1 MLGKLIKHEL
11 RGSGRTML
19 PFILVSLF
27 LAVMAGF
34 SMRAMEHQQDYS
46 WFNILFGIVIFLF
59 AVGLMTV
66 CVMTVVVMIN
76 RFRQNLLG
84 DEGYLM
90 FTLPV
95 SVDQHIW
102 AKLIVSIIWFAATFL
117 TCVLAVVL
125 VLLCNVRTFDVNW
138 PDVVHVMGEMRH
150 AMEAFGVMHL
160 VGYGLELLVLL
171 FAGACFSCLTFYCAM
186 AIGYS
191 FSNRKVLMSIL
202 AFVGIDILLSVL
214 QSTVIMLL
222 NGIPGLEQL
231 MENMNLNQVG
241 AAGSIHIVLLGWIVY
256 STFYAAVMYIPTRV
270 LLKKKLNLP

>member
-27 LAVMAGF
+27 LSVMAGL

-59 AVGLMTV
+59 VAGLMAV
-66 CVMTVVVMIN
+66 CIMSVVVVIN

-102 AKLIVSIIWFAATFL
+102 AKLIVSAIWFLATAL
-117 TCVLAVVL
+117 TCMLAVVL

-138 PDVVHVMGEMRH
+138 SEVGYVMGELGRVIR
-150 AMEAFGVMHL
+150 EFGILHI
-160 VGYGLELLVLL
+160 VGYCLELLVMF
-171 FAGACFSCLTFYCAM
+171 FAGVCVSCLTFYCAM

-191 FSNRKVLMSIL
+191 FANRKVL
-202 AFVGIDILLSVL
+202 LSVL
-214 QSTVIMLL
+214 AFFGLDIFFSMVQSALIAAL
-222 NGIPGLEQL
+222 NGMPGVERFLD
-231 MENMNLNQVG
+231 NLDLSQVG
-241 AAGSIHIVLLGWIVY
+241 TAGSVHIVMLCWILYLAV
-256 STFYAAVMYIPTRV
+256 YAAVLYIPTR
-270 LLKKKLNLP
+270 LLLNKKLNLP

>member
-27 LAVMAGF
+27 LSVMAGL

-46 WFNILFGIVIFLF
+46 WFSILFGIVIFLF
-59 AVGLMTV
+59 VAGLMAV
-66 CVMTVVVMIN
+66 CIMSVVVVIN

-95 SVDQHIW
+95 SVDAHIW
-102 AKLIVSIIWFAATFL
+102 AKLIVSAIWFLATAL
-117 TCVLAVVL
+117 TCMLAVML
-125 VLLCNVRTFDVNW
+125 MLLCNINTFEIDWSEVGY
-138 PDVVHVMGEMRH
+138 VMGELGRMMR
-150 AMEAFGVMHL
+150 EFGILHI
-160 VGYGLELLVLL
+160 VGYCLELLAMFFV
-171 FAGACFSCLTFYCAM
+171 GACVSCLTFYCAM

-191 FSNRKVLMSIL
+191 FSNRKVLLSIL
-202 AFVGIDILLSVL
+202 AFFGIDILFSIL
-214 QSTVIMLL
+214 QSSLIMLL
-222 NGIPGLEQL
+222 NAIPGVERFLE
-231 MENMNLNQVG
+231 NLDLSRVN
-241 AAGSIHIVLLGWIVY
+241 AAGSMHIVLLCWVLYLVI
-256 STFYAAVMYIPTRV
+256 YAVVLYIPTRL

>member
-27 LAVMAGF
+27 LAVMAGL
-34 SMRAMEHQQDYS
+34 SMRAMERQQDYS

-59 AVGLMTV
+59 VAGLMAV
-66 CVMTVVVMIN
+66 CIMSVVVVIN

-102 AKLIVSIIWFAATFL
+102 AKLIVSAIWFLATAL
-117 TCVLAVVL
+117 TCMLAVVL
-125 VLLCNVRTFDVNW
+125 VLLCNVDLFDIDWSEVSY
-138 PDVVHVMGEMRH
+138 VMGELGRM
-150 AMEAFGVMHL
+150 MKEFGVLHI
-160 VGYGLELLVLL
+160 VGYCLEMLLMF
-171 FAGACFSCLTFYCAM
+171 FAGACVSCLTFYCAM

-191 FSNRKVLMSIL
+191 FANRKVLLSIL
-202 AFVGIDILLSVL
+202 AFFGLDILFSIL
-214 QSTVIMLL
+214 QSSLMMLL
-222 NGIPGLEQL
+222 NAMPGVERF
-231 MENMNLNQVG
+231 MENLDLSRVN
-241 AAGSIHIVLLGWIVY
+241 AAGSVHIVLLCWVLYLAIH
-256 STFYAAVMYIPTRV
+256 AAVLYIPTRL

>member
-27 LAVMAGF
+27 LSVMAGL

-59 AVGLMTV
+59 VAGLMAV
-66 CVMTVVVMIN
+66 CIMSVVVVIN

-95 SVDQHIW
+95 SVDQHLW
-102 AKLIVSIIWFAATFL
+102 SKLIVSAIWFAATAL
-117 TCVLAVVL
+117 TCMLAVML
-125 VLLCNVRTFDVNW
+125 MLLCNINNFEIDWSEVGY
-138 PDVVHVMGEMRH
+138 VMGELGRM
-150 AMEAFGVMHL
+150 MKEFGVLHI
-160 VGYGLELLVLL
+160 VGYCLELLAMFFV
-171 FAGACFSCLTFYCAM
+171 GSCVSCLTFYCAM

-191 FSNRKVLMSIL
+191 FSNRKVLLSIL
-202 AFVGIDILLSVL
+202 AFFGLDIFFSMV
-214 QSTVIMLL
+214 QSALIAAL
-222 NGIPGLEQL
+222 NGMPGVERFLD
-231 MENMNLNQVG
+231 NLDLSQVG
-241 AAGSIHIVLLGWIVY
+241 TAGSVHIVMLCWILYLAV
-256 STFYAAVMYIPTRV
+256 YAAVLYIPTRL

>member
-34 SMRAMEHQQDYS
+34 SMRAMEQQQDYS
-46 WFNILFGIVIFLF
+46 WFHILFGIVIFLF
-59 AVGLMTV
+59 VAGLIAVCIMS
-66 CVMTVVVMIN
+66 VVVVIN

-95 SVDQHIW
+95 SVDEHIW
-102 AKLIVSIIWFAATFL
+102 SKLIVSAIWFAATGL
-117 TCVLAVVL
+117 TCMLAVVL
-125 VLLCNVRTFDVNW
+125 MLLCNVDLFDIDWSEVGY
-138 PDVVHVMGEMRH
+138 VMGELGRMLK
-150 AMEAFGVMHL
+150 EFGILHI
-160 VGYGLELLVLL
+160 VGYGLELLVM
-171 FAGACFSCLTFYCAM
+171 FFVGCCVSCLTFYCAM

-191 FSNRKVLMSIL
+191 FANRKVLLSIL
-202 AFVGIDILLSVL
+202 AFFGLDIFFSML
-214 QSTVIMLL
+214 QSSLVMLL
-222 NGIPGLEQL
+222 NAIPGVERF
-231 MENMNLNQVG
+231 MENLDLSRVN
-241 AAGSIHIVLLGWIVY
+241 AAGSVHIVLLCWILYLVI
-256 STFYAAVMYIPTRV
+256 YAAVLYIPTRL

>member
-27 LAVMAGF
+27 LSVMAGL
-34 SMRAMEHQQDYS
+34 SMRAMEHQQEYS

-59 AVGLMTV
+59 VAGLMAV
-66 CVMTVVVMIN
+66 CIMSVVVVIN

-95 SVDQHIW
+95 SVDEHIW
-102 AKLIVSIIWFAATFL
+102 AKLIVSAIWFLATAL
-117 TCVLAVVL
+117 TCMLAVVL

-138 PDVVHVMGEMRH
+138 SEVGYVMSELGRMMR
-150 AMEAFGVMHL
+150 EFGVLHI
-160 VGYGLELLVLL
+160 VGYCLELLVM
-171 FAGACFSCLTFYCAM
+171 FFVGVCVSCLTFYCAM

-191 FSNRKVLMSIL
+191 FANRKVLLSIL
-202 AFVGIDILLSVL
+202 AFFGLDIFFSML
-214 QSTVIMLL
+214 QSALIMLL
-222 NGIPGLEQL
+222 NGIPGVEMFLD
-231 MENMNLNQVG
+231 NLDLSRVG
-241 AAGSIHIVLLGWIVY
+241 TAGSVHIVLLCWILYLAV
-256 STFYAAVMYIPTRV
+256 YAAVLYIPTRL

>member
-27 LAVMAGF
+27 LSVMAGL

-59 AVGLMTV
+59 VAGLMAV
-66 CVMTVVVMIN
+66 CIMSVVVVIN

-102 AKLIVSIIWFAATFL
+102 AKLIVSAIWFLATAL
-117 TCVLAVVL
+117 TCMLAVVL

-138 PDVVHVMGEMRH
+138 SEVGYVMGELGRVIR
-150 AMEAFGVMHL
+150 EFGILHI
-160 VGYGLELLVLL
+160 VGYCLELLVMF
-171 FAGACFSCLTFYCAM
+171 FAGVCVSCLTFYCAM

-191 FSNRKVLMSIL
+191 FANRKVL
-202 AFVGIDILLSVL
+202 LSVL
-214 QSTVIMLL
+214 AFFGLDIFFSMVQSALIAAL
-222 NGIPGLEQL
+222 NGMPGVERFLD
-231 MENMNLNQVG
+231 NLDLSQIG
-241 AAGSIHIVLLGWIVY
+241 TAGSVHIVMLCWILYLAV
-256 STFYAAVMYIPTRV
+256 YAAVLYIPTRL

>member
-27 LAVMAGF
+27 LSVMAGL

-59 AVGLMTV
+59 VAGLMAV
-66 CVMTVVVMIN
+66 CIMSVVVVIN

-102 AKLIVSIIWFAATFL
+102 AKLIVSAIWCLATAL
-117 TCVLAVVL
+117 TCMLAVVL

-138 PDVVHVMGEMRH
+138 SEVGYVMGELGRVIR
-150 AMEAFGVMHL
+150 EFGILHI
-160 VGYGLELLVLL
+160 VGYCLELLVMF
-171 FAGACFSCLTFYCAM
+171 FAGVCVSCLTFYCAM

-191 FSNRKVLMSIL
+191 FANRKVL
-202 AFVGIDILLSVL
+202 LSVL
-214 QSTVIMLL
+214 AFFGLDIFFSMVQSALIAAL
-222 NGIPGLEQL
+222 NGMPGVERFLD
-231 MENMNLNQVG
+231 NLDLSQVG
-241 AAGSIHIVLLGWIVY
+241 TAGSVHIVMLCWILYLAV
-256 STFYAAVMYIPTRV
+256 YAAVLYIPTRL

>member
-27 LAVMAGF
+27 LSVMAGL

-46 WFNILFGIVIFLF
+46 WFSILFGIVIFLF
-59 AVGLMTV
+59 VAGLMAV
-66 CVMTVVVMIN
+66 CIMSVVVVIN

-95 SVDQHIW
+95 SVDQHLW
-102 AKLIVSIIWFAATFL
+102 SKLIVSAIWFAATAL
-117 TCVLAVVL
+117 TCMLAVML
-125 VLLCNVRTFDVNW
+125 MLLCNINNFEIDWSEVGY
-138 PDVVHVMGEMRH
+138 VMGELGRMMR
-150 AMEAFGVMHL
+150 EFGILHL
-160 VGYGLELLVLL
+160 VGYCLELLAMFFV
-171 FAGACFSCLTFYCAM
+171 GACVSCLTFYCAM

-191 FSNRKVLMSIL
+191 FSNRKVLLSIL
-202 AFVGIDILLSVL
+202 AFFGLDILFSIL
-214 QSTVIMLL
+214 QSSLIMLL
-222 NGIPGLEQL
+222 NAIPGVERFLE
-231 MENMNLNQVG
+231 NLDLSRVN
-241 AAGSIHIVLLGWIVY
+241 AAGSMHIVLLCWVLYLAIH
-256 STFYAAVMYIPTRV
+256 AAVLYIPTRL

>member
-27 LAVMAGF
+27 LSVMAGL

-59 AVGLMTV
+59 VAGLMAV
-66 CVMTVVVMIN
+66 CIMSVVVVIN

-102 AKLIVSIIWFAATFL
+102 AKLIVSAIWFLATAL
-117 TCVLAVVL
+117 TCMLAVVL

-138 PDVVHVMGEMRH
+138 SEVGYVMGELGRVIR
-150 AMEAFGVMHL
+150 EFGILHI
-160 VGYGLELLVLL
+160 VGYCLELLVMF
-171 FAGACFSCLTFYCAM
+171 FAGVCVFCLTFYCAM

-191 FSNRKVLMSIL
+191 FANRKVL
-202 AFVGIDILLSVL
+202 LSVL
-214 QSTVIMLL
+214 AFFGLDIFFSMVQSALIAAL
-222 NGIPGLEQL
+222 NGMPGVERFLD
-231 MENMNLNQVG
+231 NLDLSQVG
-241 AAGSIHIVLLGWIVY
+241 TAGSVHIVMLCWILYLAV
-256 STFYAAVMYIPTRV
+256 YAAVLYIPTRL

>member
-34 SMRAMEHQQDYS
+34 SIRGMELQQDYS

-59 AVGLMTV
+59 VAGLMAV
-66 CVMTVVVMIN
+66 CIMSVVVVIN

-95 SVDQHIW
+95 SVDQHLW
-102 AKLIVSIIWFAATFL
+102 SKLIVSAIWFAATAL
-117 TCVLAVVL
+117 TCMLAVML
-125 VLLCNVRTFDVNW
+125 MLLCNINNFEIDWSEVGY
-138 PDVVHVMGEMRH
+138 VMGELGRKMK
-150 AMEAFGVMHL
+150 EFGVLHI
-160 VGYGLELLVLL
+160 VGYCLGLLAIFFV
-171 FAGACFSCLTFYCAM
+171 GSCVSCLTFYCAM

-191 FSNRKVLMSIL
+191 FSNRKVLLSIL
-202 AFVGIDILLSVL
+202 AFFGIDILFSIL
-214 QSTVIMLL
+214 QPSLIMLL
-222 NGIPGLEQL
+222 NAIPGVELF
-231 MENMNLNQVG
+231 MENLDLNQVN
-241 AAGSIHIVLLGWIVY
+241 AAGSVHIVLLCWVLYLAIH
-256 STFYAAVMYIPTRV
+256 AAVLYIPTRL

>member
-27 LAVMAGF
+27 LAVMAGL

-59 AVGLMTV
+59 VAGLMAV
-66 CVMTVVVMIN
+66 CIMSVVVVIN

-95 SVDQHIW
+95 SVDAHIW
-102 AKLIVSIIWFAATFL
+102 AKLIVSAIWFLATAL
-117 TCVLAVVL
+117 TCMLAVVL
-125 VLLCNVRTFDVNW
+125 MLVCNVDLLEINW
-138 PDVVHVMGEMRH
+138 SEIGYVFSELGRMMKE
-150 AMEAFGVMHL
+150 FGVLHI
-160 VGYGLELLVLL
+160 VGYGLEMLVMF
-171 FAGACFSCLTFYCAM
+171 FAGVCVSCLTFYCAM

-191 FSNRKVLMSIL
+191 FANRKVLLSIL
-202 AFVGIDILLSVL
+202 AFFGLDIFFTTF
-214 QSTVIMLL
+214 QSALIAAL
-222 NGIPGLEQL
+222 NGIPGVEMFLD
-231 MENMNLNQVG
+231 NLDLSQVG
-241 AAGSIHIVLLGWIVY
+241 TAGCVHIALLCWVLYLAVH
-256 STFYAAVMYIPTRV
+256 AAVLYIPTRL

>member
-27 LAVMAGF
+27 LSVMAGL

-59 AVGLMTV
+59 VAGLMAV
-66 CVMTVVVMIN
+66 CIMSVVVVIN

-95 SVDQHIW
+95 SVDQHLW
-102 AKLIVSIIWFAATFL
+102 AKLIVSAIWFLATAL
-117 TCVLAVVL
+117 TCMLAVVL
-125 VLLCNVRTFDVNW
+125 VLVCNVRTFDVDW
-138 PDVVHVMGEMRH
+138 SEVGYVMSELGRMMKE
-150 AMEAFGVMHL
+150 FGVLHI
-160 VGYGLELLVLL
+160 VGYCLELLVML
-171 FAGACFSCLTFYCAM
+171 FAGICVSCLTFYCAM

-191 FSNRKVLMSIL
+191 FANRKVL
-202 AFVGIDILLSVL
+202 LSVL
-214 QSTVIMLL
+214 AFFGLDIFFSMVQSALIAAL
-222 NGIPGLEQL
+222 NGMPGVERFLD
-231 MENMNLNQVG
+231 NLDLSRVG
-241 AAGSIHIVLLGWIVY
+241 TAGCVHIVMLCWILYLAV
-256 STFYAAVMYIPTRV
+256 YAAVLYIPTRL

>member
-27 LAVMAGF
+27 LSVMAGL
-34 SMRAMEHQQDYS
+34 SMRAMEHQQEYS

-59 AVGLMTV
+59 VAGLMAV
-66 CVMTVVVMIN
+66 CIMSVVVVIN

-102 AKLIVSIIWFAATFL
+102 AKLIVSAIWFLATAL
-117 TCVLAVVL
+117 TCMLAVVL

-138 PDVVHVMGEMRH
+138 SEVGYVMGELGRVIR
-150 AMEAFGVMHL
+150 EFGILHI
-160 VGYGLELLVLL
+160 VGYCLELLVMF
-171 FAGACFSCLTFYCAM
+171 FAGVCVSCLTFYCAM

-191 FSNRKVLMSIL
+191 FANRKVL
-202 AFVGIDILLSVL
+202 LSVL
-214 QSTVIMLL
+214 AFFGLDIFFSMVQSALIAAL
-222 NGIPGLEQL
+222 NGMPGVERFLD
-231 MENMNLNQVG
+231 NLDLSQVG
-241 AAGSIHIVLLGWIVY
+241 TAGSVHIVMLCWILYLAV
-256 STFYAAVMYIPTRV
+256 YAAVLYIPTRL

>member
-27 LAVMAGF
+27 LSVMAGL

-46 WFNILFGIVIFLF
+46 WFNILFSIVIFLF
-59 AVGLMTV
+59 VAGLMAV
-66 CVMTVVVMIN
+66 CIMSVVVVIN

-95 SVDQHIW
+95 SVDEHIW
-102 AKLIVSIIWFAATFL
+102 AKLIVSAIWFLATGL
-117 TCVLAVVL
+117 TCTLAVML
-125 VLLCNVRTFDVNW
+125 MLLCNINTFDIDWSEVGY
-138 PDVVHVMGEMRH
+138 VMGELGRM
-150 AMEAFGVMHL
+150 MKQFGVLHI
-160 VGYGLELLVLL
+160 VGYCLEMLVMF
-171 FAGACFSCLTFYCAM
+171 FAGSCVSCLTFYCAM

-191 FSNRKVLMSIL
+191 FANRKVLLSIL
-202 AFVGIDILLSVL
+202 AFFGLDIFFTTF
-214 QSTVIMLL
+214 QSALIAAL
-222 NGIPGLEQL
+222 NGIPGVEMFLD
-231 MENMNLNQVG
+231 NLDLSQVG
-241 AAGSIHIVLLGWIVY
+241 TAGCVHIALLCWVLYLAVH
-256 STFYAAVMYIPTRV
+256 AAVLYIPTRL

>member
-27 LAVMAGF
+27 LSVMAGF

-59 AVGLMTV
+59 VAGLMAV
-66 CVMTVVVMIN
+66 CIMSVVVVIN

-102 AKLIVSIIWFAATFL
+102 AKLIVSAIWFLATAL
-117 TCVLAVVL
+117 TCMLAVML
-125 VLLCNVRTFDVNW
+125 MLLCNINTFDIDWSEVGY
-138 PDVVHVMGEMRH
+138 VMGELGRMIR
-150 AMEAFGVMHL
+150 EFGVLHI
-160 VGYGLELLVLL
+160 VGYCLELLVMF
-171 FAGACFSCLTFYCAM
+171 FAGICVSCLTFYCAM

-191 FSNRKVLMSIL
+191 FANRKVLLSIL
-202 AFVGIDILLSVL
+202 AFFGLDIFFSML
-214 QSTVIMLL
+214 QSALIMLL
-222 NGIPGLEQL
+222 NSIPGVERFLD
-231 MENMNLNQVG
+231 NLDLSRVG
-241 AAGSIHIVLLGWIVY
+241 TAGSVHIVLLCWILYLAV
-256 STFYAAVMYIPTRV
+256 YAAVLYIPTRL

>member
-27 LAVMAGF
+27 FSVMAGF
-34 SMRAMEHQQDYS
+34 SIRALERQQDYG
-46 WFNILFGIVIFLF
+46 WFTVVFGIVIFLF
-59 AVGLMTV
+59 VAGLMAV
-66 CVMTVVVMIN
+66 CIMSVVVVIN

-95 SVDQHIW
+95 SVDEHIW
-102 AKLIVSIIWFAATFL
+102 SKLIVSFIWFAATFL
-117 TCVLAVVL
+117 TCMLAMVLML
-125 VLLCNVRTFDVNW
+125 VCNVDQFEVNW
-138 PDVVHVMGEMRH
+138 TE
-150 AMEAFGVMHL
+150 
-160 VGYGLELLVLL
+160 VGYVFSELGRALKNFGILHIVGYCLELLVMA
-171 FAGACFSCLTFYCAM
+171 FGSAGVTCLTFYCAM

-202 AFVGIDILLSVL
+202 AFIGIDILFTVL
-214 QSTVIMLL
+214 QSSVVMLL
-222 NGIPGLEQL
+222 NNIPGVERF
-231 MENMNLNQVG
+231 MENLDLSRVS
-241 AAGSIHIVLLGWIVY
+241 AAGSVHIVLLGWILYLVV
-256 STFYAAVMYIPTRV
+256 YAAVLYIPTRL

>member
-27 LAVMAGF
+27 LAVMAGL
-34 SMRAMEHQQDYS
+34 SMRAMEHQQEYS
-46 WFNILFGIVIFLF
+46 WFNIVFGIVIFLF
-59 AVGLMTV
+59 VAGLMAV
-66 CVMTVVVMIN
+66 CIMSVVVVIN

-102 AKLIVSIIWFAATFL
+102 AKLIVSAIWFLATAL
-117 TCVLAVVL
+117 TCMLAVVL
-125 VLLCNVRTFDVNW
+125 VLLCNVRTFDVDW
-138 PDVVHVMGEMRH
+138 SE
-150 AMEAFGVMHL
+150 
-160 VGYGLELLVLL
+160 VGYVMSELGRMMSQFGILHIVGYCLELLAMFFV
-171 FAGACFSCLTFYCAM
+171 GACVSCLTFYCAM

-191 FSNRKVLMSIL
+191 FANRKVLLSIL
-202 AFVGIDILLSVL
+202 AFFGLDIFFSML
-214 QSTVIMLL
+214 QSALIMLL
-222 NGIPGLEQL
+222 NSIPGVERFLD
-231 MENMNLNQVG
+231 NLDLSRVG
-241 AAGSIHIVLLGWIVY
+241 TAGCVHIVMLCWIMYLAV
-256 STFYAAVMYIPTRV
+256 YAAVLYIPTRL

>member
-27 LAVMAGF
+27 LSVTAGL

-59 AVGLMTV
+59 VAGLMAV
-66 CVMTVVVMIN
+66 CIMSVVVVIN

-102 AKLIVSIIWFAATFL
+102 AKLIVSAIWFLATFL
-117 TCVLAVVL
+117 TCMLAVVL
-125 VLLCNVRTFDVNW
+125 MLVCNVDTFDIDWSEVGY
-138 PDVVHVMGEMRH
+138 VMGELGRM
-150 AMEAFGVMHL
+150 MKQFGVLHI
-160 VGYGLELLVLL
+160 VGYCLELLVMF
-171 FAGACFSCLTFYCAM
+171 FAGACVSCLTFYCAM

-191 FSNRKVLMSIL
+191 FSNRKVLLSIL
-202 AFVGIDILLSVL
+202 AFFGLDIFFSIL
-214 QSTVIMLL
+214 QSSLVMLL
-222 NGIPGLEQL
+222 NAIPGVEMF
-231 MENMNLNQVG
+231 MENLDLSRVG
-241 AAGSIHIVLLGWIVY
+241 AAGSVHIVLLCWILYLAV
-256 STFYAAVMYIPTRV
+256 YAAVLYIPTRL

>member
-27 LAVMAGF
+27 LSVMAGL

-46 WFNILFGIVIFLF
+46 WFSILFGIVIFLF
-59 AVGLMTV
+59 VAGLMAV
-66 CVMTVVVMIN
+66 CIMSVVVVIN

-95 SVDQHIW
+95 CVDQHLW
-102 AKLIVSIIWFAATFL
+102 SKLIVSAIWFAATAL
-117 TCVLAVVL
+117 TCMLAVML
-125 VLLCNVRTFDVNW
+125 MLLCNINNFEIDWSEVGY
-138 PDVVHVMGEMRH
+138 VMGELGRMMREVGILH
-150 AMEAFGVMHL
+150 I
-160 VGYGLELLVLL
+160 VGYCLELLAMFFV
-171 FAGACFSCLTFYCAM
+171 GACVSCLTFYCAM

-191 FSNRKVLMSIL
+191 FSNRKVLLSIL
-202 AFVGIDILLSVL
+202 AFFGIDILFSIL
-214 QSTVIMLL
+214 QSSLIMLL
-222 NGIPGLEQL
+222 NAIPGVERFLE
-231 MENMNLNQVG
+231 NLDLSRVN
-241 AAGSIHIVLLGWIVY
+241 AAGSMHIVLLCWVLY
-256 STFYAAVMYIPTRV
+256 LAVHAAVLYIPTRL

>member
-27 LAVMAGF
+27 LSVMAGL
-34 SMRAMEHQQDYS
+34 SMRAMEHQQEYS

-59 AVGLMTV
+59 VAGLMAV
-66 CVMTVVVMIN
+66 CIMSVVVVIN

-95 SVDQHIW
+95 SVDQHLW
-102 AKLIVSIIWFAATFL
+102 SKLIVSAIWFAATAL
-117 TCVLAVVL
+117 TCMLAVML
-125 VLLCNVRTFDVNW
+125 MLLCNINTFEIDWSEVGY
-138 PDVVHVMGEMRH
+138 VMGELGRMMR
-150 AMEAFGVMHL
+150 EFGILHI
-160 VGYGLELLVLL
+160 VGYCLELLAMFFV
-171 FAGACFSCLTFYCAM
+171 GACVSCLTFYCAM

-191 FSNRKVLMSIL
+191 FSNRKVLLSIL
-202 AFVGIDILLSVL
+202 AFFGIDILFSRL
-214 QSTVIMLL
+214 QSSLIMLL
-222 NGIPGLEQL
+222 NAIPGVERFLE
-231 MENMNLNQVG
+231 NLDLSRVN
-241 AAGSIHIVLLGWIVY
+241 AAGSVHIVLLCWVLYLAIH
-256 STFYAAVMYIPTRV
+256 AAVLYIPTRL

>member
-27 LAVMAGF
+27 LSVMAGF

-59 AVGLMTV
+59 VAGLMAV
-66 CVMTVVVMIN
+66 CIMSVVVVIN

-102 AKLIVSIIWFAATFL
+102 AKLIVSAIWFLATGL
-117 TCVLAVVL
+117 TCTLAVML
-125 VLLCNVRTFDVNW
+125 MLLCNINTFEIDWSEVGY
-138 PDVVHVMGEMRH
+138 VMGELGRMMR
-150 AMEAFGVMHL
+150 EFGILHI
-160 VGYGLELLVLL
+160 VGYCLELLVML
-171 FAGACFSCLTFYCAM
+171 FTGVCVSCLTFYCAM

-191 FSNRKVLMSIL
+191 FANRKVL
-202 AFVGIDILLSVL
+202 LSVL
-214 QSTVIMLL
+214 AFFGLDILFTTLQSALVAAL
-222 NGIPGLEQL
+222 NAMPGVERFLD
-231 MENMNLNQVG
+231 NLDLSRVG
-241 AAGSIHIVLLGWIVY
+241 TAGSVHIVLLCWILY
-256 STFYAAVMYIPTRV
+256 LMIYAAVLYIPTRL

>member
-34 SMRAMEHQQDYS
+34 SMRAMEFQQDYS

-59 AVGLMTV
+59 VAGLMAV
-66 CVMTVVVMIN
+66 CIMSVVVVIN

-102 AKLIVSIIWFAATFL
+102 SKMIVSAIWFLATGL
-117 TCVLAVVL
+117 TCMLAVML
-125 VLLCNVRTFDVNW
+125 MLLCNINTFDIDW
-138 PDVVHVMGEMRH
+138 SEMGYVMGELGRM
-150 AMEAFGVMHL
+150 MSQFGVLHI
-160 VGYGLELLVLL
+160 VGYCLELLVMF
-171 FAGACFSCLTFYCAM
+171 FAGACVSCLTFYCAM

-191 FSNRKVLMSIL
+191 FSNRKVLLSIL
-202 AFVGIDILLSVL
+202 AFFGIDILLSMA
-214 QSTVIMLL
+214 QSALIVLL
-222 NGIPGLEQL
+222 NALPGVERF
-231 MENMNLNQVG
+231 MENLDLSRVN
-241 AAGSIHIVLLGWIVY
+241 AAGSVHIVLLCWVLYLVIH
-256 STFYAAVMYIPTRV
+256 AAVLYIPTRL

>member
-27 LAVMAGF
+27 LSVMAGL

-59 AVGLMTV
+59 VAGLMAV
-66 CVMTVVVMIN
+66 CIMSVVVVIN

-102 AKLIVSIIWFAATFL
+102 AKLIVSAIWFLATAL
-117 TCVLAVVL
+117 TCMLAVVL

-138 PDVVHVMGEMRH
+138 SEVGYVMGELGRVIR
-150 AMEAFGVMHL
+150 EFGILHI
-160 VGYGLELLVLL
+160 VGYCLELLVMF
-171 FAGACFSCLTFYCAM
+171 FAGVCVSCLTFYCAM

-191 FSNRKVLMSIL
+191 FANRKVL
-202 AFVGIDILLSVL
+202 LSVL
-214 QSTVIMLL
+214 AFFGLDIFFSMVQSALIAAL
-222 NGIPGLEQL
+222 NGMPGVERFLD
-231 MENMNLNQVG
+231 NLDLSQVG
-241 AAGSIHIVLLGWIVY
+241 TAGSVHIVMLCWILYLAV
-256 STFYAAVMYIPTRV
+256 YAAVLYIPTRL

>member
-27 LAVMAGF
+27 LSVMAGL

-46 WFNILFGIVIFLF
+46 WFSILFGIVIFLF
-59 AVGLMTV
+59 VAGLMAV
-66 CVMTVVVMIN
+66 CIMSVVVVIN

-95 SVDQHIW
+95 SVDQHLW
-102 AKLIVSIIWFAATFL
+102 SKLIVSAIWFAATAL
-117 TCVLAVVL
+117 TCMLAVML
-125 VLLCNVRTFDVNW
+125 MLLCNINNFEIDWSEVGY
-138 PDVVHVMGEMRH
+138 VMGELGRMMR
-150 AMEAFGVMHL
+150 EFGILHL
-160 VGYGLELLVLL
+160 VGYCLELLAMFFV
-171 FAGACFSCLTFYCAM
+171 GACVSCLTFYCAM

-191 FSNRKVLMSIL
+191 FSNRKVLLSIL
-202 AFVGIDILLSVL
+202 AFFGIDILFSIL
-214 QSTVIMLL
+214 QSSLIMLL
-222 NGIPGLEQL
+222 NAIPGVERFLE
-231 MENMNLNQVG
+231 NLDLSRVN
-241 AAGSIHIVLLGWIVY
+241 AAGSMHIVLLCWVLYLAIH
-256 STFYAAVMYIPTRV
+256 AAVLYIPTRL

>member
-34 SMRAMEHQQDYS
+34 SIRGMELQQDYS

-59 AVGLMTV
+59 VAGLMAV
-66 CVMTVVVMIN
+66 CIMSIVVVIN

-95 SVDQHIW
+95 SVDQHLW
-102 AKLIVSIIWFAATFL
+102 SKLIVSAIWFAATAL
-117 TCVLAVVL
+117 TCMLAVML
-125 VLLCNVRTFDVNW
+125 MLLCNINNFEIDWSEVGY
-138 PDVVHVMGEMRH
+138 VMGELGRMMR
-150 AMEAFGVMHL
+150 EFGILHI
-160 VGYGLELLVLL
+160 VGYCLELLAMFFV
-171 FAGACFSCLTFYCAM
+171 GACVSCLTFYCAM

-191 FSNRKVLMSIL
+191 FPNRKVLLSIL
-202 AFVGIDILLSVL
+202 AFFGIDILFSIL
-214 QSTVIMLL
+214 QPSLIMLL
-222 NGIPGLEQL
+222 NAIPGVERFLE
-231 MENMNLNQVG
+231 NLDLSRVN
-241 AAGSIHIVLLGWIVY
+241 AAGSMHIVLLCWVLYLAIH
-256 STFYAAVMYIPTRV
+256 AAVLYIPTRL

>member
-46 WFNILFGIVIFLF
+46 WFNFLFGIVIFLF
-59 AVGLMTV
+59 VAGLIAVCIMS
-66 CVMTVVVMIN
+66 VVVVIN

-95 SVDQHIW
+95 SVDEHIW
-102 AKLIVSIIWFAATFL
+102 AKLIVSAIWFAATFL

-125 VLLCNVRTFDVNW
+125 MLLCNVNTFDVDW
-138 PDVVHVMGEMRH
+138 SEVGYVMGELGRM
-150 AMEAFGVMHL
+150 MKEFGILHI
-160 VGYGLELLVLL
+160 VGYCLELLVMF
-171 FAGACFSCLTFYCAM
+171 FAGCCVSCLTFYCAM

-191 FSNRKVLMSIL
+191 FANRKVLLSIL
-202 AFVGIDILLSVL
+202 AFFGIDILFSML
-214 QSTVIMLL
+214 QSALILL
-222 NGIPGLEQL
+222 INSMPGVE
-231 MENMNLNQVG
+231 MFMDNLDLSRVN
-241 AAGSIHIVLLGWIVY
+241 AAASVHIVMLCWILYLVI
-256 STFYAAVMYIPTRV
+256 YAAVLYIPTRL

>member
-59 AVGLMTV
+59 VAGLMAV
-66 CVMTVVVMIN
+66 CIMSVVVVIN

-102 AKLIVSIIWFAATFL
+102 AKLIVSAIWFAATFL
-117 TCVLAVVL
+117 TCMLAVML
-125 VLLCNVRTFDVNW
+125 MLLCNINNFEIDWSEVGY
-138 PDVVHVMGEMRH
+138 VMGELGRMMRQ
-150 AMEAFGVMHL
+150 FGVLHI
-160 VGYGLELLVLL
+160 VGYCLELLLMF
-171 FAGACFSCLTFYCAM
+171 FAGSCVSCLTFYCAM

-191 FSNRKVLMSIL
+191 FSNRKVLLSIL
-202 AFVGIDILLSVL
+202 AFFGLDILFSIL
-214 QSTVIMLL
+214 QSSLIMLL
-222 NGIPGLEQL
+222 NAIPGVE
-231 MENMNLNQVG
+231 MFMDNLDLSRVG
-241 AAGSIHIVLLGWIVY
+241 TAGSVHIVLLCWVLY
-256 STFYAAVMYIPTRV
+256 LAVHAAVLYIPTRL

>member
-34 SMRAMEHQQDYS
+34 SMRAMEQQRDYG
-46 WFNILFGIVIFLF
+46 WFHFLFGLVIFLF
-59 AVGLMTV
+59 VAGLMAV
-66 CVMTVVVMIN
+66 CIMSVVVVIN

-102 AKLIVSIIWFAATFL
+102 AKLIVSFIWFAATAL
-117 TCVLAVVL
+117 TGMLAMVL
-125 VLLCNVRTFDVNW
+125 VLLCNVDLLEIDWTELGY
-138 PDVVHVMGEMRH
+138 VMSELGRM
-150 AMEAFGVMHL
+150 MTQFGILHL
-160 VGYGLELLVLL
+160 VGYSLELLVM
-171 FAGACFSCLTFYCAM
+171 CFVGSCVTCLTFYCAM

-191 FSNRKVLMSIL
+191 FANRKVLLSIV
-202 AFVGIDILLSVL
+202 AFFGLDIVFSML
-214 QSTVIMLL
+214 QSALLMLL
-222 NGIPGLEQL
+222 NGLPGVERF
-231 MENMNLNQVG
+231 MENLDLSRVN
-241 AAGSIHIVLLGWIVY
+241 AAGSVHIVLLCWVLYLVI
-256 STFYAAVMYIPTRV
+256 YAVVLYIPTRL

>member
-27 LAVMAGF
+27 LSVMAGL

-46 WFNILFGIVIFLF
+46 WFSILFGIVIFLF
-59 AVGLMTV
+59 VAGLMAV
-66 CVMTVVVMIN
+66 CIMSVVVVIN

-95 SVDQHIW
+95 SVDQHLW
-102 AKLIVSIIWFAATFL
+102 SKLIVSAIWFAATAL
-117 TCVLAVVL
+117 TCMLAVML
-125 VLLCNVRTFDVNW
+125 MLLCNINNFEIDWSEVGY
-138 PDVVHVMGEMRH
+138 VMGELGRMMR
-150 AMEAFGVMHL
+150 EFGVLHL
-160 VGYGLELLVLL
+160 VGYCLELLAMF
-171 FAGACFSCLTFYCAM
+171 FAGACVSCLTFYCAM

-191 FSNRKVLMSIL
+191 FSNRKVLLSIL
-202 AFVGIDILLSVL
+202 AFFGIDILFSIL
-214 QSTVIMLL
+214 QSSLIMLL
-222 NGIPGLEQL
+222 NAIPGVERFLE
-231 MENMNLNQVG
+231 NLDLSRVN
-241 AAGSIHIVLLGWIVY
+241 AAGSMHIVLLCWVLYLAIH
-256 STFYAAVMYIPTRV
+256 AAVLYIPTRL

>member
-27 LAVMAGF
+27 LSVMAGL

-46 WFNILFGIVIFLF
+46 WFSILFGIVIFLF
-59 AVGLMTV
+59 VAGLMAV
-66 CVMTVVVMIN
+66 CIMSVVVVIN

-95 SVDQHIW
+95 SVDAHIW
-102 AKLIVSIIWFAATFL
+102 AKLIVSAIWFLATAL
-117 TCVLAVVL
+117 TCMLAVML
-125 VLLCNVRTFDVNW
+125 MLLCNINNFEIDWSEVGY
-138 PDVVHVMGEMRH
+138 VMGELGRMMR
-150 AMEAFGVMHL
+150 EFGILHI
-160 VGYGLELLVLL
+160 VGYCLELLAMFFV
-171 FAGACFSCLTFYCAM
+171 GACVSCLTFYCAM

-191 FSNRKVLMSIL
+191 FSNRKVLLSIL
-202 AFVGIDILLSVL
+202 AFFGIDILFSIL
-214 QSTVIMLL
+214 QSSLIMLL
-222 NGIPGLEQL
+222 NAIPGVERFLE
-231 MENMNLNQVG
+231 NLDLSRVN
-241 AAGSIHIVLLGWIVY
+241 AAGSVHIVLLCWVLYLAIH
-256 STFYAAVMYIPTRV
+256 AAVLYIPTRL